1 MAANQFILGD
11 GLSGVLGEIAQH
23 FKAFRPQL
31 YLTGGPKQ
39 AKPLQIKRQR
49 AENQFHFPD
58 LTRTALR
65 RQREVSG
72 LFHDNFRTAIPAS
85 MVSRY
90 QRGRN
95 SPVFGQLD
103 LMENTDGSRRFRHLR
118 HVLAFTMVLAGAS
131 AGTTSICLG
140 GDDWPARAVK
150 VIVPFAAGSANDVS
164 ARLYAD
170 GLARRWA
177 KPVIV
182 ENKPGADAIVGGG
195 AFANAK
201 DDHTLLYGTASMVT
215 VSPLLQEVL
224 PYDPSRD
231 MVPIS
236 STASSIFVIAVHDQL
251 PVRSLQELAQLA
263 RSKPGELSW
272 SSGPS
277 LPHFV
282 FAAMLGAA
290 RAQASLH
297 PLPGC
302 NDPAGG
308 LRRGARTNPF
318 PCPAGGQRSGGRRQ
332 SADTCRHESRASS
345 RACRTFRL
353 SQRSAFRRWRSRV

>member
-1 MAANQFILGD
+1 M
-11 GLSGVLGEIAQH
+11 
-23 FKAFRPQL
+23 
-31 YLTGGPKQ
+31 
-39 AKPLQIKRQR
+39 
-49 AENQFHFPD
+49 D
-58 LTRTALR
+58 L
-65 RQREVSG
+65 
-72 LFHDNFRTAIPAS
+72 
-85 MVSRY
+85 
-90 QRGRN
+90 
-95 SPVFGQLD
+95 
-103 LMENTDGSRRFRHLR
+103 RFRHLR
-118 HVLAFTMVLAGAS
+118 RILAFTMVLAGAS

-164 ARLYAD
+164 ARLYAN

-177 KPVIV
+177 KPVII

-224 PYDPSRD
+224 PFDPSRD

-236 STASSIFVIAVHDQL
+236 STASSILVIAVHDQL
-251 PVRSLQELAQLA
+251 PVRSLQELAQLV

-282 FAAMLGAA
+282 FAAFLTRNALRQVYIPYRDATTQQTDFGEGRVQILSHALLAVRGPVAA
-290 RAQASLH
+290 GKARILAVTSPGRAPGLPDVPTVVEAGFAEMEIEGLTGLFGWRDMPPALRDRISADVRAVAGD
-297 PLPGC
+297 PLV
-302 NDPAGG
+302 
-308 LRRGARTNPF
+308 RSRIE
-318 PCPAGGQRSGGRRQ
+318 AGGQQVLGSTPNEF
-332 SADTCRHESRASS
+332 SAAIER
-345 RACRTFRL
+345 
-353 SQRSAFRRWRSRV
+353 QRSRIQQISRIVDLRNAAK

>member
-1 MAANQFILGD
+1 MD
-11 GLSGVLGEIAQH
+11 
-23 FKAFRPQL
+23 
-31 YLTGGPKQ
+31 
-39 AKPLQIKRQR
+39 
-49 AENQFHFPD
+49 
-58 LTRTALR
+58 
-65 RQREVSG
+65 
-72 LFHDNFRTAIPAS
+72 
-85 MVSRY
+85 
-90 QRGRN
+90 
-95 SPVFGQLD
+95 
-103 LMENTDGSRRFRHLR
+103 RRFRHLR
-118 HVLAFTMVLAGAS
+118 RVLAFTAVLAGAS

-140 GDDWPARAVK
+140 GDDWPARTVR

-164 ARLYAD
+164 ARLYAG

-182 ENKPGADAIVGGG
+182 ENKPGADAMVGGG

-236 STASSIFVIAVHDQL
+236 STASSIFVIAVHDSLQ
-251 PVRSLQELAQLA
+251 VRSLLELAQLA

-282 FAAMLGAA
+282 FAAMLA
-290 RAQASLH
+290 RHALKQVYIPYRDVSSQQTDFGEGRVQILSHALLAVRGPVATGKVRILAVTSSARE
-297 PLPGC
+297 PGLPNVPTVAEAGFPEMEI
-302 NDPAGG
+302 DGLTGLFGWRDMPAR
-308 LRRGARTNPF
+308 LRDRI
-318 PCPAGGQRSGGRRQ
+318 
-332 SADTCRHESRASS
+332 SADVQAV
-345 RACRTFRL
+345 AG
-353 SQRSAFRRWRSRV
+353 

>member
-1 MAANQFILGD
+1 M
-11 GLSGVLGEIAQH
+11 
-23 FKAFRPQL
+23 
-31 YLTGGPKQ
+31 
-39 AKPLQIKRQR
+39 
-49 AENQFHFPD
+49 D
-58 LTRTALR
+58 L
-65 RQREVSG
+65 
-72 LFHDNFRTAIPAS
+72 
-85 MVSRY
+85 
-90 QRGRN
+90 
-95 SPVFGQLD
+95 
-103 LMENTDGSRRFRHLR
+103 RFRHLR
-118 HVLAFTMVLAGAS
+118 RILAFTMVLAGAS

-177 KPVIV
+177 KPVII

-224 PYDPSRD
+224 PFDPSRD

-236 STASSIFVIAVHDQL
+236 STASSILVIAVHDQL

-282 FAAMLGAA
+282 FAAFLTRNALRQVYIPYRDATTQQTDFGEGRVQILSHALLAVRGPVAAGKARILAVTSPGASAGLAGRSDCRRGRLCGDGDRGSDGPVRLARYAAGAA
-290 RAQASLH
+290 RRISADVRAVA
-297 PLPGC
+297 G
-302 NDPAGG
+302 DPSV
-308 LRRGARTNPF
+308 RSRIE
-318 PCPAGGQRSGGRRQ
+318 AGGQQVLGSTPNEF
-332 SADTCRHESRASS
+332 SAAIER
-345 RACRTFRL
+345 
-353 SQRSAFRRWRSRV
+353 QRSRIQQISRIVDLRNAAK

>member
-1 MAANQFILGD
+1 MD
-11 GLSGVLGEIAQH
+11 
-23 FKAFRPQL
+23 
-31 YLTGGPKQ
+31 
-39 AKPLQIKRQR
+39 
-49 AENQFHFPD
+49 
-58 LTRTALR
+58 
-65 RQREVSG
+65 
-72 LFHDNFRTAIPAS
+72 
-85 MVSRY
+85 
-90 QRGRN
+90 
-95 SPVFGQLD
+95 
-103 LMENTDGSRRFRHLR
+103 RRFRHLR
-118 HVLAFTMVLAGAS
+118 RVFAFTMVLAGAS

-140 GDDWPARAVK
+140 GDDWPARTVR

-164 ARLYAD
+164 ARLYAE

-231 MVPIS
+231 IVPIS
-236 STASSIFVIAVHDQL
+236 STASSIFVIAVHDSLQ
-251 PVRSLQELAQLA
+251 VRSLLELAQLA

-282 FAAMLGAA
+282 FAAMLA
-290 RAQASLH
+290 RHALKQVYIPYRDASSQQADFGEGRVQILSHALLAVRG
-297 PLPGC
+297 PVATGKVRILAVTSSAREPGLPNVPTVAEAGFPEMEIDGLTGLFGWRDMPATLRDRISADVQAVAG
-302 NDPAGG
+302 DPHV
-308 LRRGARTNPF
+308 RSRIE
-318 PCPAGGQRSGGRRQ
+318 AGGQHVLGSSPDEFSAAIERQ
-332 SADTCRHESRASS
+332 
-345 RACRTFRL
+345 RTRIHQIGHIVDL
-353 SQRSAFRRWRSRV
+353 RNAAK

>member
-1 MAANQFILGD
+1 M
-11 GLSGVLGEIAQH
+11 E
-23 FKAFRPQL
+23 
-31 YLTGGPKQ
+31 
-39 AKPLQIKRQR
+39 
-49 AENQFHFPD
+49 
-58 LTRTALR
+58 LR
-65 RQREVSG
+65 S
-72 LFHDNFRTAIPAS
+72 
-85 MVSRY
+85 
-90 QRGRN
+90 
-95 SPVFGQLD
+95 
-103 LMENTDGSRRFRHLR
+103 RHLR
-118 HVLAFTMVLAGAS
+118 HVIAFTMALAGAS

-150 VIVPFAAGSANDVS
+150 IIVPFAAGSANDVS

-170 GLARRWA
+170 GLARRWG

-195 AFANAK
+195 AFANAR

-263 RSKPGELSW
+263 RSRPGELSW

-282 FAAMLGAA
+282 FAAMLART

-302 NDPAGG
+302 NDPADG
-308 LRRGARTNPF
+308 LRRRARTDPLPRPAAVRGPVAAGKARILAVTSPGREPGLPDVPTVAEAGF
-318 PCPAGGQRSGGRRQ
+318 PEMEIEGLTGLFGWRDMPPALRDRISADVQAVAGDPSVRSLIEAGGQHVLGSTPNEFSAAIERQ
-332 SADTCRHESRASS
+332 RTRIQQISRIVDLRNA
-345 RACRTFRL
+345 AK
-353 SQRSAFRRWRSRV
+353 

>member
-1 MAANQFILGD
+1 M
-11 GLSGVLGEIAQH
+11 
-23 FKAFRPQL
+23 
-31 YLTGGPKQ
+31 
-39 AKPLQIKRQR
+39 
-49 AENQFHFPD
+49 D
-58 LTRTALR
+58 L
-65 RQREVSG
+65 
-72 LFHDNFRTAIPAS
+72 
-85 MVSRY
+85 
-90 QRGRN
+90 
-95 SPVFGQLD
+95 
-103 LMENTDGSRRFRHLR
+103 RFRHLR
-118 HVLAFTMVLAGAS
+118 RILAFTMVLAGAS

-224 PYDPSRD
+224 PFDPSRD

-236 STASSIFVIAVHDQL
+236 STASSILVIAVHDQL

-282 FAAMLGAA
+282 FAAFLTRNALRQVYIPYRDATTQQTDFGEGRVQILSHALLAVRGPVAA
-290 RAQASLH
+290 GKARILAVTSPGRA
-297 PLPGC
+297 PGLPDVPTVVEAGFPEMEIEGLTGLFGWRDMPPALRDRISADVRAVAG
-302 NDPAGG
+302 DPSV
-308 LRRGARTNPF
+308 RSRIE
-318 PCPAGGQRSGGRRQ
+318 AGGQHVLGSTPNEF
-332 SADTCRHESRASS
+332 SAAIER
-345 RACRTFRL
+345 
-353 SQRSAFRRWRSRV
+353 QRSRIQQISRIVDLRNAAK